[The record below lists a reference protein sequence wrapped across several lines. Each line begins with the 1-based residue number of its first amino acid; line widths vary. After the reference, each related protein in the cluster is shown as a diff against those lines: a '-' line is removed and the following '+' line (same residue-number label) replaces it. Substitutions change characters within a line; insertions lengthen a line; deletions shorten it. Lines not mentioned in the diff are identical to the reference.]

1 MKHRNLAVFAAA
13 ALLTTVIGTT
23 VYIYE
28 IPPLIYGGWEQG
40 IIKTGIGG
48 GPIPVNTLYT
58 EPGLPDPATTNA
70 NALTAGAN
78 RDTLYTIGVLDLSTG
93 PEVLSVP
100 DMAGRYYVVQ
110 LVDSRGDDFASVGSR
125 TTGTEAGSLVVS
137 GPGWH
142 GTIPHGLT
150 QIASPDDRVLVIG
163 RTLVESDS
171 DLATVHRLATQI
183 RLTPLNRWQPG
194 AGS

>member
-1 MKHRNLAVFAAA
+1 MKHRNLTVFAAA
-13 ALLTTVIGTT
+13 ALITAVIGTT
-23 VYIYE
+23 VYIYA

-40 IIKTGIGG
+40 IVKTGIGG

-58 EPGLPDPATTNA
+58 ESTLPDPVTTNA

-78 RDTLYTIGVLDLSTG
+78 RDTLYTIGVLDLSAE

-110 LVDSRGDDFASVGSR
+110 LVDSRGDDFAAVGSR
-125 TTGTEAGSLVVS
+125 TTGTGAGSFVVS

-142 GTIPHGLT
+142 GTLPNGLT
-150 QIASPDDRVLVIG
+150 QVASPDNQVLLIG
-163 RTLVESDS
+163 RALVASDS
-171 DLATVHRLATQI
+171 ELATVHGLATQI
-183 RLTPLNRWQPG
+183 HLTPLSRWQPG